1 MKPVELISD
10 RDLLAEKAGGLFS
23 QYGIR
28 SLNLEMIFRKLGIS
42 RKDFH
47 RFFADKNE
55 LVDCVISKL
64 VEQHK
69 EELQTVMKTGNAVE
83 QALAARKVID
93 ELLLKLPVKFRYELK
108 KYYPEIYQHLTD
120 FKEDWLLKIC
130 KTNLS
135 AGITEGLYRQ
145 SINIDVI
152 SAYLVN
158 LVMEKSA
165 EGFSKAK
172 KYPVEEVKRQLTEF
186 ELSGICTEEGRVFLG
201 N

>member
-83 QALAARKVID
+83 QA
-93 ELLLKLPVKFRYELK
+93 
-108 KYYPEIYQHLTD
+108 
-120 FKEDWLLKIC
+120 
-130 KTNLS
+130 
-135 AGITEGLYRQ
+135 
-145 SINIDVI
+145 
-152 SAYLVN
+152 
-158 LVMEKSA
+158 
-165 EGFSKAK
+165 
-172 KYPVEEVKRQLTEF
+172 
-186 ELSGICTEEGRVFLG
+186 
-201 N
+201 